1 MPFSQPGSS
10 TLMKPAFIMC
20 LLTFP
25 AIVRAETLYLGDR
38 LELFAD
44 DYLIQKRTEGV
55 SHELIRPEP
64 REVVLNCDAPWEGN
78 TCGYFGIFQ
87 DGEVYRLYYRGW
99 KHDPATQKQ
108 LQDEV
113 TCYAESRDGIHF
125 EKPNLGLIEWEG
137 SKENN
142 IIWSGTGSH
151 NFTAMR
157 DWNGHY
163 RAVGSLGFKKGLLA
177 FESVDGKVWKQSRN
191 EPIITNGAFDSQ
203 NLVFWD
209 PHRAEY
215 RAYWRIFS
223 NNVRAIRTA
232 TSQDFVNWDN
242 EADITFPEGTANE
255 HLYTNAVQPYFRA
268 PHLYLGFP
276 TRYLPKQG
284 QRVEPVFMISRDGVK
299 FHRRPA
305 AVIPE
310 DAPDDRAGNR
320 SNYMAWGMVQ
330 LPGQPDEI
338 SVYGTESYY
347 GPNPGRLR
355 RFVYGTDRFVAL
367 RGSGEV
373 TTKLLRV
380 YGSELTL
387 NYAVRPGGSLRL
399 EVVNKQGQLTGKSE
413 PLTGNAIAGRISW
426 ETKPVFTGAFQ
437 IRFLMKDADVY
448 SIRFG
453 PEPDGLIE
461 EITKET
467 VRRNRDGKD
476 VTWFHPRACRMPD
489 GKVLMNL
496 QEIGGSDYFGH
507 VHWSESSDLGNTWTT
522 PEPIAALARD
532 PVKGHEGL
540 MAGVCDVTPQYHP
553 NTGTVLALGHVVF
566 YRGAYFAR
574 NEQLSRYPVYAVRQK
589 DGSWAKRKILKWD
602 DPRTDY
608 IYSNNCGQ
616 RVVMPNGDIMMSFT
630 FGSTAKNRMVA
641 GVRCTFDGEE
651 LKVAEVGKPLEHKV
665 GRGLLEP
672 SVTRFN
678 DRFYMTIRA
687 EDGRGYVAMSDD
699 GVNYEGKTAWAW
711 EDGTPLGMST
721 TQQHWLTHSDGL
733 FLVYTRWEPS
743 NVNVTRWRSP
753 LWVAQVHTEKRCL
766 IRDTERVVLPMMG
779 DGVNTPDDVALMGNF
794 NITNVTPDESWVTV
808 GEWMPRRKA
817 RGDMLLARIRWS
829 KPNRL
834 VAPQQS
840 ERR

>member
-1 MPFSQPGSS
+1 
-10 TLMKPAFIMC
+10 MKPAFLV
-20 LLTFP
+20 LLLVYP
-25 AIVRAETLYLGDR
+25 ALVRAETLYLGDR

-44 DYLIQKRTEGV
+44 DYLLLKRSEGV
-55 SHELIRPEP
+55 RHELIRSEP
-64 REVVLNCDAPWEGN
+64 KEVVLNCDAPWEGN

-87 DGEVYRLYYRGW
+87 DGGIYRLYYRGW
-99 KHDPATQKQ
+99 KHDPTTKKQ
-108 LQDEV
+108 LQEEV

-125 EKPNLGLIEWEG
+125 EKPSLGLVEWNG

-142 IIWSGTGSH
+142 IVWKGLGSH
-151 NFTAMR
+151 NFTVMR
-157 DWNGHY
+157 DWNGRY

-177 FESVDGKVWKQSRN
+177 FESADGKVWKQSRD

-203 NLVFWD
+203 NVAFWD
-209 PHRAEY
+209 PHQAEY
-215 RAYWRIFS
+215 RAYWRIFA

-232 TSQDFVNWDN
+232 TSQNFLTWEN
-242 EADITFPEGTANE
+242 EADISFPEGTPHE

-268 PHLYLGFP
+268 PHLYVGFP

-284 QRVEPVFMISRDGVK
+284 QRVEPVFMINRGGVR
-299 FHRRPA
+299 FHRRPE

-310 DAPDDRAGNR
+310 DAPEDLAGNR

-330 LPGQPDEI
+330 LPGRLDEI
-338 SVYGTESYY
+338 SVYATESYY

-373 TTKLLRV
+373 MTKLLRV
-380 YGSELTL
+380 YGSEMTL
-387 NYAVRPGGSLRL
+387 NYLVRPGGSLRL
-399 EVVNKQGQLTGKSE
+399 EVVNQQGQLTGRSK
-413 PLTGNAIAGRISW
+413 PLTGDAIAGRLMW
-426 ETKPVFTGAFQ
+426 EQEPVFTGAFQ

-461 EITKET
+461 EVTTET
-467 VRRNRDGKD
+467 VRRYRDGKS

-507 VHWSESSDLGNTWTT
+507 VHWSQSGDLGKTWTE
-522 PEPIAALARD
+522 PEPISALARD
-532 PVKGHEGL
+532 PVKGHAGL
-540 MAGVCDVTPQYHP
+540 KAGVCDVTPQYHP

-574 NEQLSRYPVYAVRQK
+574 NEQLSRNPVYAVRRK
-589 DGSWAKRKILKWD
+589 DGSWSERRILKWD

-630 FGSTAKNRMVA
+630 FGSTAENRMVA

-651 LKVAEVGKPLEHKV
+651 LKVAEVGNTLKNNV
-665 GRGLLEP
+665 GRGLREP

-687 EDGRGYVAMSDD
+687 EDGRGYVAVSDD
-699 GVNYEGKTAWAW
+699 GVNYNNKTAWAW
-711 EDGTPLGMST
+711 EDGTKLGMST
-721 TQQHWLTHSDGL
+721 TQQHRLTHSGGL
-733 FLVYTRWEPS
+733 FLVNTRWEPS
-743 NVNVTRWRSP
+743 NVNVIRWRAP
-753 LWVAQVHTEKRCL
+753 IWVAQVDTEKMCL
-766 IRDTERVVLPMMG
+766 IRDTERVVLPMRG
-779 DGVNTPDDVALMGNF
+779 DGVNAPDDFALMGNF
-794 NITNVTPDESWVTV
+794 NITNVTPEESWVTV

-817 RGDMLLARIRWS
+817 RGDMLMARIRWAR
-829 KPNRL
+829 PNRL
-834 VAPQQS
+834 VASRQS
-840 ERR
+840 RQ